1 MVEHSENEIYAVT
14 CRMEHAIV
22 NDSRINPVYM
32 MVRWML
38 LRGYK
43 NCCVK
48 RLRRFLGI
56 MRIIWI
62 ICWRCVWYGEIEG
75 S

>member
-32 MVRWML
+32 MGALDAIKRIQDLMCEKVEKIPREHEEHLNNLLEVR
-38 LRGYK
+38 
-43 NCCVK
+43 V
-48 RLRRFLGI
+48 
-56 MRIIWI
+56 
-62 ICWRCVWYGEIEG
+62 VW
-75 S
+75 

>member
-32 MVRWML
+32 MGALDAINRIQELLCEKVEKIPRNYDEHLDNLLEVR
-38 LRGYK
+38 
-43 NCCVK
+43 V
-48 RLRRFLGI
+48 
-56 MRIIWI
+56 
-62 ICWRCVWYGEIEG
+62 VW
-75 S
+75 